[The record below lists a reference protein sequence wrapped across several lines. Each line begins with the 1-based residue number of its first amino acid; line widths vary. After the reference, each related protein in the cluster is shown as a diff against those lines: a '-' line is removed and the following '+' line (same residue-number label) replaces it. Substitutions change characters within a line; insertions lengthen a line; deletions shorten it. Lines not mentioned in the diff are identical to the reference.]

1 MTVTIPAALQPVLGS
16 KYPHRPRILYLL
28 KRQVGVS
35 DDAFEAALRGWRQQ
49 WSYDV
54 SFGSLVARAGV
65 GMADQQEVI
74 SARFRAGG
82 IEVQPYD
89 GYVSLDLECYAPSE
103 ADFDRLFGIAK
114 GCLDLLDGVIDKVG
128 TLAVAGV
135 TNMVIPGCGPLS
147 MILELD
153 RVQSFTLEEYNHW
166 WVHHGDDH
174 RRFNP
179 AQLGYNQLHNAPEFN
194 ALAAAAAGVS
204 TTPLCVFDIMYLA
217 DVHDGFPKPGGRS
230 EEEARAMSMEIGQ
243 HVSFAA
249 VNGSY
254 FKEV

>member
-1 MTVTIPAALQPVLGS
+1 MAVSIPAALQPVLGS

-28 KRQVGVS
+28 KRREGVS
-35 DDAFEAALRGWRQQ
+35 DDAFEAALGGWRQQ
-49 WSYDV
+49 WPYDV

-65 GMADQQEVI
+65 GITDQQEVI
-74 SARFRAGG
+74 SGRFRAGG
-82 IEVQPYD
+82 IEVEPYD
-89 GYVSLDLECYAPSE
+89 GYVSLDLECYAPTE
-103 ADFDRLFGIAK
+103 ADFACLFDSAK
-114 GCLDLLDGVIDKVG
+114 GCLDSLDGVIDKAE
-128 TLAVAGV
+128 TIAVAGV
-135 TNMVIPGCGPLS
+135 TNMVIPGTGPIT
-147 MILELD
+147 MILVLD

-166 WVHHGDDH
+166 WVHHSDDH

-194 ALAAAAAGVS
+194 ALAAAAAGTT

-217 DVHDGFPKPGGRS
+217 DLHDGFPKPGGRS

-243 HVSFAA
+243 HVSFKT